1 MVTKEFK
8 TILAD
13 RFDTAELA
21 EFLQIDVKDFIEM
34 FEEDIEVNYDELA
47 EFVGLRRDYV
57 TGKGDNEF
65 DEDGTTD

>member
-21 EFLQIDVKDFIEM
+21 EFLQINVVDFIEM

-47 EFVGLRRDYV
+47 EFIGLR
-57 TGKGDNEF
+57 GKGDNEF
-65 DEDGTTD
+65 DELG

>member
-21 EFLQIDVKDFIEM
+21 EFLQINVIDFIEM

-47 EFVGLRRDYV
+47 EFIGLR
-57 TGKGDNEF
+57 GKGDNEY
-65 DEDGTTD
+65 DSSID